1 MREKYEVLLN
11 NKNNSISFLYKE
23 ENIGVKVEYRK
34 RKNISIR
41 IIPKNTIEI
50 ISPRS
55 VSISFLKK
63 VLEEKSSWIMKTL
76 DKFENVDES
85 FKERK
90 YVNDEIFYY
99 LGEEYKLK
107 IVEDK
112 NTQNNKKNYCHI
124 DIKEK
129 NLIITTNNNEGEYI
143 KDELKKWYKIESEK
157 IVLKRLEVLKIEKP
171 MINKLVPNIIKI
183 KEQKKR
189 WGSCTSKKTIYI
201 NSRISMAKV
210 DVIDYII
217 VHEFS
222 HLVHMNHSKDF
233 YNLVE
238 EILPDFRK
246 SEKWIKENSY
256 KLTL

>member
-1 MREKYEVLLN
+1 MKEKYEILLDK
-11 NKNNSISFLYKE
+11 KNNSISFLYKE
-23 ENIGVKVEYRK
+23 ENIDVNVVYRK

-41 IIPKNTIEI
+41 IIPRNKIEI

-63 VLEEKSSWIMKTL
+63 VLEKKSSWIMKTL

-90 YVNDEIFYY
+90 YVNDEVYYY

-112 NTQNNKKNYCHI
+112 NTQNNKKNYCYI

-129 NLIITTNNNEGEYI
+129 NLIITTNNNEGDYI
-143 KDELKKWYKIESEK
+143 KNELKKWYKIESEK

-171 MINKLVPNIIKI
+171 MMNKLVPNIIKI

-210 DVIDYII
+210 HVIDYII

-222 HLVHMNHSKDF
+222 HLAHMNHSKDF

-238 EILPDFRK
+238 EILPDFKK
-246 SEKWIKENSY
+246 SEKWLKDNSY

>member
-1 MREKYEVLLN
+1 MREKYEVLLD

-63 VLEEKSSWIMKTL
+63 VLDEKSSWIMKTL
-76 DKFENVDES
+76 DKFENMDES

-143 KDELKKWYKIESEK
+143 KNELKKWYKIESEK

-171 MINKLVPNIIKI
+171 MMNKLVPNIIKI

-201 NSRISMAKV
+201 NLRISMAKV

-246 SEKWIKENSY
+246 SEKWLKENSY

>member
-1 MREKYEVLLN
+1 MREKYEVLLD
-11 NKNNSISFLYKE
+11 NKNKNLRFLYKE
-23 ENIGVKVEYRK
+23 ESIGVNVVYRK

-85 FKERK
+85 FKDRK
-90 YVNDEIFYY
+90 YVNGEIFYY
-99 LGEEYKLK
+99 LGKEYELK
-107 IVEDK
+107 IIDDK
-112 NTQNNKKNYCHI
+112 NSENNKKNYCYI
-124 DIKEK
+124 DIKDE
-129 NLIITTNNNEGEYI
+129 NLIITTNNNEIEYI
-143 KDELKKWYKIESEK
+143 KNELKRWYKIESEK
-157 IVLKRLEVLKIEKP
+157 VVITRLEVLKKEKP
-171 MINKLVPNIIKI
+171 IMNKLVPKVIKI

-189 WGSCTSKKTIYI
+189 WGSCTSSKTIYI
-201 NSRISMAKV
+201 NSRISMATIE
-210 DVIDYII
+210 VIDYIL

-222 HLVHMNHSKDF
+222 HLAYMNHSKNF

-238 EILPDFRK
+238 EILPNFK
-246 SEKWIKENSY
+246 ESEKWLKENSY

>member
-23 ENIGVKVEYRK
+23 ENIDVKVVYRK

-41 IIPKNTIEI
+41 IIPKNNIEI

-76 DKFENVDES
+76 DKFENMDER
-85 FKERK
+85 FKDRK
-90 YVNDEIFYY
+90 YINGEIFYY
-99 LGEEYKLK
+99 LGKEYELK
-107 IVEDK
+107 IIEDK
-112 NTQNNKKNYCHI
+112 NIQNNKKNYCYI

-129 NLIITTNNNEGEYI
+129 NLIITTNNNEAEYI
-143 KDELKKWYKIESEK
+143 KNELKKWYKIESEK
-157 IVLKRLEVLKIEKP
+157 IVIKRLEVLKKEKP
-171 MINKLVPNIIKI
+171 MMNKLTPNIVKI

-201 NSRISMAKV
+201 NSKISMLKL
-210 DVIDYII
+210 DVIDYIL

-233 YNLVE
+233 YDLVK
-238 EILPDFRK
+238 EILPDFRER
-246 SEKWIKENSY
+246 EKWLKENSY
-256 KLTL
+256 KFTL

>member
-23 ENIGVKVEYRK
+23 ENIDVKVVYRK

-85 FKERK
+85 FKDRK
-90 YVNDEIFYY
+90 YVDGEIFYY
-99 LGEEYKLK
+99 LGEEYELK
-107 IVEDK
+107 IIEDK
-112 NTQNNKKNYCHI
+112 NIQNKNNNYCYI

-129 NLIITTNNNEGEYI
+129 NLIITTNNNEVEYI
-143 KDELKKWYKIESEK
+143 KNELKKWYKIESEK
-157 IVLKRLEVLKIEKP
+157 IVIKRLEVLKKEKP
-171 MINKLVPNIIKI
+171 MMNKLTPNIVKI

-201 NSRISMAKV
+201 NSKISMLKL
-210 DVIDYII
+210 DVIDYIL

-233 YNLVE
+233 YDLVK
-238 EILPDFRK
+238 EILPDFRER
-246 SEKWIKENSY
+246 EKWLKENSY
-256 KLTL
+256 KFTL

>member
-1 MREKYEVLLN
+1 MKEKYEILLDK
-11 NKNNSISFLYKE
+11 KNNSISFLYKE
-23 ENIGVKVEYRK
+23 ENIDVNVVYRK

-41 IIPKNTIEI
+41 IIPRNKIEI

-85 FKERK
+85 FKYRK
-90 YVNDEIFYY
+90 YINGEIFYY
-99 LGEEYKLK
+99 LGKEYKLK
-107 IVEDK
+107 IIEDK
-112 NTQNNKKNYCHI
+112 NIQNNKSYCYI
-124 DIKEK
+124 NMEDE
-129 NLIITTNNNEGEYI
+129 NLTITTNNNEAEYI
-143 KDELKKWYKIESEK
+143 KNELKKWYKIESEK
-157 IVLKRLEVLKIEKP
+157 IVIKRLEVLKKERPIMNE
-171 MINKLVPNIIKI
+171 LEPNIIKI

-201 NSRISMAKV
+201 NSRISMARI
-210 DVIDYII
+210 DVIDYIL

-233 YNLVE
+233 YNLVG

-246 SEKWIKENSY
+246 SEKWLKENSY
-256 KLTL
+256 KLIL